1 MRINMST
8 TTQSTVKIKIE
19 QQIEAMEQAKRALQE
34 LISQTAEKIKI
45 DYLKE
50 KIKGINTELRIMYNI
65 RTSLDK
71 TIRQAS
77 KNTSG

>member
-1 MRINMST
+1 MA
-8 TTQSTVKIKIE
+8 TTQSAVKIKIE
-19 QQIEAMEQAKRALQE
+19 EQIAVMEAAKEKLQE
-34 LISQTAEKIKI
+34 LMSPTGTNKIHN

-71 TIRQAS
+71 TIRQAAKKS
-77 KNTSG
+77 HR